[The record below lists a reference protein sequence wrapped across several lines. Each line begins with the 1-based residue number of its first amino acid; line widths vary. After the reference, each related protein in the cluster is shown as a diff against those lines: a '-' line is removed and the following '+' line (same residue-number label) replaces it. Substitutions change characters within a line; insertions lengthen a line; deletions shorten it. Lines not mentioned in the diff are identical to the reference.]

1 MEIYQN
7 ESILENGDLTRQ
19 ANHSMNI
26 NEMVFIMVI
35 LAFGLFSLY
44 RLTAYAN
51 LIGLLLNG
59 NSLNCHNFPPI
70 LFFLFYHSI

>member
-7 ESILENGDLTRQ
+7 ESVLENGDLTRQ
-19 ANHSMNI
+19 ANHSMMS

-51 LIGLLLNG
+51 LIG
-59 NSLNCHNFPPI
+59 
-70 LFFLFYHSI
+70 

>member
-7 ESILENGDLTRQ
+7 GSIHESGDLTRQ
-19 ANHSMNI
+19 ANHTMTI
-26 NEMVFIMVI
+26 NEMVFMMVI

-51 LIGLLLNG
+51 LIG
-59 NSLNCHNFPPI
+59 
-70 LFFLFYHSI
+70 